1 MWGGDGGCSLKE
13 DCQEV
18 EKVRFAEGPEGVKN
32 TEQTIMPFI
41 LLCSAVRWNTVLM
54 GIFFKSV
61 LPNLIAMSSMWL
73 LGP

>member
-1 MWGGDGGCSLKE
+1 MKE

-41 LLCSAVRWNTVLM
+41 VLCNVVLQNTLLM
-54 GIFFKSV
+54 GIFLKSI
-61 LPNLIAMSSMWL
+61 LPNVIAMSSMWL